1 MNNMQFNNEQITAAT
16 RQFADTAAKIN
27 TIAINTAQDVFNAQ
41 IAALT
46 DRAAATFAFF
56 GEAAQVRDLDTAKN
70 LWPKGVQ
77 VAREN
82 IERAVATTQE
92 VAETATKSA
101 EQIGLIAKGQFEDA
115 TANAEAA
122 VKKVAKTVAKK

>member
-1 MNNMQFNNEQITAAT
+1 MNNMQFNNEQFTAAT
-16 RQFADTAAKIN
+16 RQFADTAAQIN
-27 TIAINTAQDVFNAQ
+27 TITVTTMQDVFNAQ
-41 IAALT
+41 IAALQ

-56 GEAAQVRDLDTAKN
+56 GDAAQVRDMDGAKN

-82 IERAVATTQE
+82 MERAVATTQE

-101 EQIGLIAKGQFEDA
+101 EKIGLIAKGQFEEA
-115 TANAEAA
+115 TANAEAVVQKA
-122 VKKVAKTVAKK
+122 TKAATRK